1 MKKDTILCLRIVC
14 LLLVINERIL
24 KCNVLKWYINLFKVR
39 GKKDSPLRDLYPIK
53 RTTRKV
59 LLEQITYTY
68 IYMIIYLY
76 HFQRIT
82 QDKGYVTE

>member
-24 KCNVLKWYINLFKVR
+24 KCNVLKWYINSCKVR

-53 RTTRKV
+53 RVTRKV

-68 IYMIIYLY
+68 IYDYISISISLPK
-76 HFQRIT
+76 
-82 QDKGYVTE
+82 DNSG